1 MVWPLDLLEPI
12 LEDMVK
18 TGRAPRPS
26 HPWLGMYTTEAGKK
40 LVVAG
45 LAPGGP
51 AERVGMKIGD
61 VVVEVA
67 NGRPAS
73 LAELWRRAW
82 RARPAGTAVQPE
94 DVSNLKTSDLS

>member
-1 MVWPLDLLEPI
+1 MVVPIDLLEPI

-45 LAPGGP
+45 LAPGRP
-51 AERVGMKIGD
+51 AERAGMKIGD

-67 NGRPAS
+67 HGRPAR
-73 LAELWRRAW
+73 LAYPWRRGW
-82 RARPAGTAVQPE
+82 RVGPAGSAVRATI
-94 DVSNLKTSDLS
+94 VRNLP